1 MSKPRLLIFLNR
13 LAVGGPA
20 VNTLSAAAQLSR
32 DFDILLVAGEPM
44 ADEQSAGFLLERYKG
59 FSVKK
64 IKSLR
69 RTVLPLLDIQSY
81 YHIKKIIREFK
92 PDIIHTHGAKPGV
105 VGRLAGWQLNVPVVI
120 HTFHG
125 HVFHS
130 YFSPFVSGKIVW
142 LERMLAKI
150 STAVIAI
157 NHILAKELAEQ
168 YKIAGVEKIR
178 LIRLGVETE
187 NFTDTDGLKRMKFRR
202 EFSVDDNEIAVGII
216 GRLVPVK
223 QHTLFVEIAE
233 QVIRSAQVKPRF
245 FIIGNGPEK
254 RALEKLLQQKKI
266 TFTDAGADFNP
277 DADLVFTSWRYDM
290 DVVYAGL
297 DIVMLTSLNEGTPVS
312 IMEAMCSAKPVV
324 STDAGGVS
332 ELIETGRTGFIGTE
346 KKQLTEQVLLLIDD
360 RVKRNAIAA
369 NALEFASQRLS
380 KKFEVEQLKK
390 LYLELLQQKQQN
402 R

>member
-1 MSKPRLLIFLNR
+1 
-13 LAVGGPA
+13 
-20 VNTLSAAAQLSR
+20 
-32 DFDILLVAGEPM
+32 
-44 ADEQSAGFLLERYKG
+44 
-59 FSVKK
+59 
-64 IKSLR
+64 
-69 RTVLPLLDIQSY
+69 
-81 YHIKKIIREFK
+81 
-92 PDIIHTHGAKPGV
+92 
-105 VGRLAGWQLNVPVVI
+105 
-120 HTFHG
+120 
-125 HVFHS
+125 VFHS

-168 YKIAGVEKIR
+168 YKITGVEKIR
-178 LIRLGVETE
+178 LIHLGVETE

-233 QVIRSAQVKPRF
+233 QVIRSAHVKPRF

-277 DADLVFTSWRYDM
+277 GADLVFTSWRYDM

-332 ELIETGRTGFIGTE
+332 ELIETEKTGFIGTE